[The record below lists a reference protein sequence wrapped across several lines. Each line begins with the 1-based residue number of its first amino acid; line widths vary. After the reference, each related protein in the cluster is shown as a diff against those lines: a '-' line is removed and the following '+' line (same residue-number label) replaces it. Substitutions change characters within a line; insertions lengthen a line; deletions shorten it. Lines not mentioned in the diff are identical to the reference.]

1 MADVLTDAMRVLQDR
16 FETRRLA
23 DKVVERAFRTQF
35 TEADRKFI
43 DNAMFFFMATVD
55 ADGRPQCSYKGGP
68 RGFVRATGASE
79 ITFPIFEGNGL
90 YLSAG
95 NLAETGKVD
104 LLFIDF
110 ERQARL
116 RVNGTGTIDDQHPM
130 LATMR
135 SAQLFIRVQVDAIHP
150 NCSRHVH
157 KMSLLEVSRST
168 PVSNSEDV
176 GKADWGEAY
185 SEVLPDYMKP
195 KQAD

>member
-1 MADVLTDAMRVLQDR
+1 MANVLTDAMRALQDK

-35 TEADRKFI
+35 TDADRAFV
-43 DNAMFFFMATVD
+43 DNAMFFFLATVD

-68 RGFVRATGASE
+68 RGFVKVTGENE

-95 NLAETGKVD
+95 NIAETGRLD

-110 ERQARL
+110 ERPARL
-116 RVNGTGTIDDQHPM
+116 RVNGTGFIDDQHPM

-135 SAQLFIRVQVDAIHP
+135 AAQLFVRVQVSEIHP

-157 KMSLLEVSRST
+157 KMSLLELSRST
-168 PVSNSEDV
+168 PVSPSEDV

-185 SEVLPDYMKP
+185 SEVLPAYMKP